1 MQDRNES
8 SAGIV
13 QLVTLAIVALVL
25 TVLALILLTVTSQIF
40 PPWSAYLG

>member
-1 MQDRNES
+1 MQDGNES

-25 TVLALILLTVTSQIF
+25 TVLVLILLTLAGQIF

>member
-8 SAGIV
+8 SAGTV

-25 TVLALILLTVTSQIF
+25 TVLVLILLTVTGQNF

>member
-1 MQDRNES
+1 VQDRNES
-8 SAGIV
+8 SARLV

-25 TVLALILLTVTSQIF
+25 TVLVLILLTLANQIF

>member
-13 QLVTLAIVALVL
+13 QLVMLAIVSLVL
-25 TVLALILLTVTSQIF
+25 IVLVLILLTLTNQIF

>member
-1 MQDRNES
+1 MRDSNES

-25 TVLALILLTVTSQIF
+25 TVLVLILLTVTGQIF